1 MLTILLMEVHA
12 LYSYDFAEEEEEK
25 KNSGSRFWRGIAVA

>member
-25 KNSGSRFWRGIAVA
+25 KKQWL